1 MIIDSKYYTVL
12 SLDSFA
18 SWLNSI
24 QMSMKEQTLQ
34 KKAGNFSDQV
44 ICFVALMIGIWILP
58 HALSKAS
65 IAKCPV
71 GKPLF
76 ILHKY
81 YEPGDF
87 IIAGIFSQI
96 YIFSSPISFQKPPS
110 EEGFDDLV

>member
-1 MIIDSKYYTVL
+1 
-12 SLDSFA
+12 
-18 SWLNSI
+18 
-24 QMSMKEQTLQ
+24 MSVKEQTLW
-34 KKAGNFSDQV
+34 KKGGNVSDKV
-44 ICFVALMIGIWILP
+44 VLFVALVIDIWTLP
-58 HALSKAS
+58 HGLSMVS

-81 YEPGDF
+81 YQPGDF
-87 IIAGIFSQI
+87 IIASIFSQI